1 MNCILSF
8 DIGGTFVK
16 WGIINKSKI
25 IIDDKFSTPQK
36 SLDEFLKEISKI
48 IRRCESKYSLDGLA
62 FSLPGTMNTKMGY
75 IVHGGSLRYF
85 DGINMKE
92 VINRKFNMKCSI
104 QNDAR
109 SAAMAE
115 LTLGSLQNIDDAL
128 VCVLGT
134 GFGGAIIN
142 DRKILHG
149 TNLYA
154 GEFSMIVENID
165 NKKQFLGNLLSVP
178 ALVKRAG
185 IVLGINEFSGEELI
199 ELVKKGD
206 GRVLPL
212 FDEYLERFVNA
223 LISLQFIFAPEKLLL
238 GEG

>member
-1 MNCILSF
+1 
-8 DIGGTFVK
+8 
-16 WGIINKSKI
+16 
-25 IIDDKFSTPQK
+25 
-36 SLDEFLKEISKI
+36 
-48 IRRCESKYSLDGLA
+48 
-62 FSLPGTMNTKMGY
+62 MNTKMGY

-199 ELVKKGD
+199 ELVK
-206 GRVLPL
+206 RVMVEFYLYLTNIWRDSSMPLFLYNSFLPL
-212 FDEYLERFVNA
+212 KNCYWGRDK
-223 LISLQFIFAPEKLLL
+223 Q
-238 GEG
+238 